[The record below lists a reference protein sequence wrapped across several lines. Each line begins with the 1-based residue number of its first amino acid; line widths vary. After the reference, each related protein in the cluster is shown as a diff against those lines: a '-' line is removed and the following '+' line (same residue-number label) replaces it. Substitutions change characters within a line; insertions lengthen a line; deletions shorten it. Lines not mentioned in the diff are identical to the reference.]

1 MGARQHAVANF
12 NRAHGAGVA
21 AVDPRLTRQNL
32 AADNA
37 GFDVKQH
44 AFYLDAVEGGT
55 VCLEVCHDQGIGVTA
70 SVGAGLFVANLVGS
84 AQALLC
90 QRRDP
95 RDQWLVFGRS
105 HPIPGRFSGIAHEV
119 MDRVDGD
126 IALLMAED
134 HSTKHDLFAELLG
147 FRLNHQH
154 SGFSASHHQIHD
166 GTLACGLARVEHI
179 LAIDVT
185 DPGRTDGASERNA
198 TDGQGRTGGDQRC
211 NISVDFRVERQG
223 VNHHLNLIEKTFGKQ
238 GANRP
243 INQATGQGFKFAGP
257 AFAFEKT
264 ARNLAR
270 SVGFF
275 QVIDSQ
281 REKVLAGFG
290 VFGGHHRSKHN
301 GVIDVDQHGA
311 ASLSGDFAGFHGDRV
326 LAPGKGFGH
335 FIEHAH
341 FHIS

>member
-1 MGARQHAVANF
+1 
-12 NRAHGAGVA
+12 
-21 AVDPRLTRQNL
+21 
-32 AADNA
+32 
-37 GFDVKQH
+37 
-44 AFYLDAVEGGT
+44 
-55 VCLEVCHDQGIGVTA
+55 
-70 SVGAGLFVANLVGS
+70 
-84 AQALLC
+84 
-90 QRRDP
+90 
-95 RDQWLVFGRS
+95 
-105 HPIPGRFSGIAHEV
+105 
-119 MDRVDGD
+119 MDSVDGD

-243 INQATGQGFKFAGP
+243 VNQAAGQGFKFAGP
-257 AFAFEKT
+257 AFALEKT
-264 ARNLAR
+264 AWNLAR
-270 SVGFF
+270 SIGFF
-275 QVIDSQ
+275 KVIDRQ
-281 REKVLAGFG
+281 REEVLAGFG
-290 VFGGHHRSKHN
+290 AFRGHHRRKHN
-301 GVIDVDQHGA
+301 GVIDVDQHGT